1 MSGKKARVVE
11 VYSSKILSN
20 GKIDSAKAV
29 KMFEIGFDALSPTDV
44 GSDLTEQLFPPKHT
58 IGIKVNSLAGRRM
71 STSPEPVLAL
81 AGVLHKQGHKKSRVI
96 IWDRKEVE
104 LKKAGYEIKTGG
116 SDYRCFA
123 TDTPGVGFT
132 RMLYKHRSIGSLVS
146 KIQAEM
152 CDSVINFPV
161 LKDHSLAGL
170 SGCLKNYFGVVHNP
184 NKYHEN
190 LCDPFLADLYSM
202 DIIKGKQKLAV
213 FDAIRVQYES
223 GPGFVSRWVCDYK
236 AILMST
242 DAVALDAVAVNI
254 IDTLRTKNGLKMLKN
269 SGREPI
275 GITTAGKD
283 GLGYADLDDIEWIK
297 TEV

>member
-1 MSGKKARVVE
+1 MSGKKTRVVE
-11 VYSSKILSN
+11 VYSSKILSD
-20 GKIDSAKAV
+20 GKIDPAEAV
-29 KMFEIGFDALSPTDV
+29 KMFEIGLDVLSSSGV
-44 GSDLTEQLFPPKHT
+44 GYDLLGQLFPPKHT
-58 IGIKVNSLAGRRM
+58 IGIKVNSLAGRQM
-71 STSPEPVLAL
+71 STSPELVYAL
-81 AGVLHKQGHKKSRVI
+81 AGIIHKQGHKKSRII
-96 IWDRKEVE
+96 IWDRKEGE
-104 LKKAGYEIKTGG
+104 LKRAGYKIQAGN

-152 CDSVINFPV
+152 CDSAINFPV

-170 SGCLKNYFGVVHNP
+170 SGCLKNCFGMVHNP

-202 DIIKGKQKLAV
+202 EIIKGKHKLAV
-213 FDAIRVQYES
+213 FDAIKAQYDG

-236 AILMST
+236 SILIAT
-242 DAVALDAVAVNI
+242 DAVALDAVAAKI
-254 IDTLRTKNGLKMLKN
+254 IDTLRTKNGLKMLKD

-283 GLGYADLDDIEWIK
+283 GLGYADLHDIEWIK